1 MDEKKK
7 RWVRL
12 VYDFW
17 TPAPLPP
24 PINFVHDHF
33 YFLENR
39 FLGNYQKDK
48 LDALTGKFSS
58 FLIIFRFYPKIQQ
71 LKPLKP

>member
-1 MDEKKK
+1 M
-7 RWVRL
+7 
-12 VYDFW
+12 YGFW
-17 TPAPLPP
+17 THAQLPPP

-58 FLIIFRFYPKIQQ
+58 FLIIFKFLPKK
-71 LKPLKP
+71 LRNENP